1 MATCTAFKQPSAFLW
16 HTCPRKTGSWLWIG
30 WKSWPLKRKEWPP
43 RACLARFQM
52 SRRAGRKGWHSCFRQ
67 QKLAWTRSFRAGPSE
82 NCMTQRGS
90 CAEGTALVS
99 CNVTQ
104 FDWNVENLFSFKALL
119 RGQLWLVIM
128 WLDLTGMLKIWLS
141 SLRSVGVH
149 LLDSSVHLGC
159 GLQKAVFFQLPPSLL
174 KNYSADEIS
183 FPEQFLHE
191 VRQIRIVPAENIVA
205 HW

>member
-1 MATCTAFKQPSAFLW
+1 
-16 HTCPRKTGSWLWIG
+16 
-30 WKSWPLKRKEWPP
+30 
-43 RACLARFQM
+43 
-52 SRRAGRKGWHSCFRQ
+52 
-67 QKLAWTRSFRAGPSE
+67 
-82 NCMTQRGS
+82 
-90 CAEGTALVS
+90 
-99 CNVTQ
+99 
-104 FDWNVENLFSFKALL
+104 
-119 RGQLWLVIM
+119 
-128 WLDLTGMLKIWLS
+128 MLKIWLS